1 MNSNI
6 LICMRPIA
14 SLLIKREET
23 VSVAESCTGGLLGA
37 ALTELSG
44 SSAYFLGGIQ
54 AYSNT
59 IKSEV
64 LGVRLN
70 SLLSFGAVSQE
81 VATEMATRTRYLTG
95 SDWAI
100 SITGVAGPDGGT
112 PEKPVGTVWIAI
124 SDQACVRSQK
134 LNLEGNRSDIR
145 QKSVISALEM
155 LFENLSERDRTL

>member
-6 LICMRPIA
+6 LVCMRSIA

-64 LGVRLN
+64 LGVRSD
-70 SLLSFGAVSQE
+70 SLLSFGSVSQE
-81 VATEMATRTRYLTG
+81 VASEMAVRTRYLVG
-95 SDWAI
+95 SDWGI

-112 PEKPVGTVWIAI
+112 PDKPVGTVWIAI
-124 SDQACVRSQK
+124 ADQTCLRSQK
-134 LNLEGNRSDIR
+134 LNLKGNRSDIR
-145 QKSVISALEM
+145 QESVFSALEM
-155 LFENLSERDRTL
+155 LYLNLAERDGAL